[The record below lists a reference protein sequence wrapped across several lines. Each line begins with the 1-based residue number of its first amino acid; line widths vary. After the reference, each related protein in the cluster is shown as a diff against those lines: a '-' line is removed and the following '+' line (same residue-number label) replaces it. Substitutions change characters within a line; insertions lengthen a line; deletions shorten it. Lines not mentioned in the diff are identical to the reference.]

1 MKATLYYV
9 HDPMCSWCW
18 AFQPVWK
25 EIQTA
30 LPDELPVKLI
40 LGGLAPDSDAP
51 MPEDMQQFLQQ
62 TWKKIQTVVPGTQFN
77 FDFWTKAQ
85 PRRSTYPAC
94 RAIIAVKKQ
103 NTELEGPMINA
114 IQNAYYLEAKNP
126 SDADTLISLA
136 NTLGLDSEQFSVD
149 LNATDTQQEL
159 NRQILFHQQLNSQG
173 FPSLILSDGTK
184 HHYIATNYIDPKFSI
199 NAILNLIELSSR

>member
-18 AFQPVWK
+18 AFRPVWTD
-25 EIQTA
+25 IQAA
-30 LPDELPVKLI
+30 LPSDLSVTFI

-51 MPEDMQQFLQQ
+51 MPIDMQQFLQQ

-77 FDFWTKAQ
+77 FDFWTVAQ

-94 RAIIAVKKQ
+94 RAVIAAKKQ
-103 NTELEGPMINA
+103 NSELESQMIDA
-114 IQNAYYLEAKNP
+114 IQRAYYLDAKNP
-126 SDADTLISLA
+126 SDSETLTALA
-136 NTLGLDSEQFSVD
+136 NNLGLDSAQFSVD
-149 LNATDTQQEL
+149 LNADETQQEL
-159 NRQILFHQQLNSQG
+159 DRQIQFHQQLRSQG

-184 HHYIATNYIDPKFSI
+184 HHYVPTNYTDAKFSI
-199 NAILNLIELSSR
+199 EAILDLL